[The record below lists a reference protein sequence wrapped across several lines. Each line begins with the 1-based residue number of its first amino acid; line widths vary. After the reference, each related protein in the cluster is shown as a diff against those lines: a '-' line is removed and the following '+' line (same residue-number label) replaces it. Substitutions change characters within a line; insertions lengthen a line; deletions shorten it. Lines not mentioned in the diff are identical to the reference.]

1 MIFQAAGRG
10 AYTGRTVCLV
20 PILRYRYERGS
31 HSAMTEY
38 YLYIIVF
45 ILALI
50 CSAFF
55 SGSEVALFS
64 ITRAKVRTLLHE
76 EKPGSLALSSLKQS
90 PDRFLITILIGNN
103 IVNILGASIATA
115 VAIGIF
121 GEGGFAVTVA
131 TFVVVVLLLIFG
143 EISPKMYATRH
154 STAIALSVSPTIHL
168 LSRVF
173 SPIIWFFNKVAGK
186 ITGGTAFTHHLIT
199 EEEIKEWIDVGQ
211 EEGTIEKD
219 EQEMLHS
226 VFEFGDTRVR
236 EVMTPRIDVVMIE
249 DTVSPEDALEIFKKT
264 GFSRLPVYHE
274 HIDAIRGVLNIKDT
288 FVAVMDQRHQVPIT
302 ELCSEPLF
310 VPETKKI
317 DDTLREMRGKK
328 THQAM
333 VLDEYGA
340 FVGIITVEDI
350 LEELVGDILDEFDTE
365 EPELVRIAEGIYS
378 VDARMWVSDLNK
390 ELTVTLPI
398 SETYETIAGLI
409 IDKLGY
415 IPRIG
420 ESCEVHDEGVRLIVI
435 QMKGKRITRIKL
447 LISPVKPDDRERI
460 P

>member
-1 MIFQAAGRG
+1 MI
-10 AYTGRTVCLV
+10 
-20 PILRYRYERGS
+20 
-31 HSAMTEY
+31 EY
-38 YLYIIVF
+38 YLYIGIF

-64 ITRAKVRTLLHE
+64 ITRAKVRTLVNE
-76 EKPGSLALSSLKQS
+76 GIPGSQALSTLKQN

-103 IVNILGASIATA
+103 IVNILAASLATA

-121 GEGGFAVTVA
+121 GEGGIAVTVA
-131 TFVVVVLLLIFG
+131 TVVVVILLLIFG
-143 EISPKMYATRH
+143 EIGPKMYASRH
-154 STAIALSVSPTIHL
+154 SAPIALRISPLIFF
-168 LSRVF
+168 LSQMF
-173 SPIIWFFNKVAGK
+173 SPVIWVFNYIAGK
-186 ITGGTAFTHHLIT
+186 MTDGTMFTQHLIT

-236 EVMTPRIDVVMIE
+236 EAMTPRIDVVMIE
-249 DTVSPEDALEIFKKT
+249 DTVTPGEALEVFKKT
-264 GFSRLPVYHE
+264 GFSRIPVYHE
-274 HIDAIRGVLNIKDT
+274 NIDSIRGILNIKDA
-288 FVAVMDQRHQVPIT
+288 FAAIMDQRYHSPII

-317 DDTLREMRGKK
+317 DELLRELKGKK
-328 THQAM
+328 THQAI

-350 LEELVGDILDEFDTE
+350 VEELVGDILDEFDTE
-365 EPELVRIAEGIYS
+365 EPSLVKVTEGVYS

-390 ELTVTLPI
+390 ELDLSLPVG
-398 SETYETIAGLI
+398 ETYETLAGLI
-409 IDKLGY
+409 IDFLGY

-420 ESCEVHDEGVRLIVI
+420 ESCELDEEGIRLIVI

-447 LISPVKPDDRERI
+447 LLSRPKNENAERGGVTG
-460 P
+460 

>member
-1 MIFQAAGRG
+1 MFR
-10 AYTGRTVCLV
+10 
-20 PILRYRYERGS
+20 LRVSRRIGGCRQG
-31 HSAMTEY
+31 MMEY
-38 YLYIIVF
+38 YLYIGIF
-45 ILALI
+45 ILSLI

-64 ITRAKVRTLLHE
+64 ITRAKVRTLVND
-76 EKPGSLALSSLKQS
+76 GVAGARALSILKES
-90 PDRFLITILIGNN
+90 PDRFLISILIGNN
-103 IVNILGASIATA
+103 VCNILAASVATA

-121 GEGGFAVTVA
+121 GEAGIAVTVS
-131 TFVVVVLLLIFG
+131 TVVVTILLLVFG
-143 EISPKMYATRH
+143 EIGPKMYASRH
-154 STAIALSVSPTIHL
+154 PSQMALRISPVILL

-173 SPIIWFFNKVAGK
+173 SPVIWVFNRVAGRM
-186 ITGGTAFTHHLIT
+186 TGGAVFSQHLIT

-236 EVMTPRIDVVMIE
+236 EAMTPRIDVVMIE
-249 DTVSPEDALEIFKKT
+249 DTLIAEEALEIFKNT
-264 GFSRLPVYHE
+264 GFSRIPVYHE
-274 HIDAIRGVLNIKDT
+274 SIDSIRGVLNIRDIFT
-288 FVAVMDQRHQVPIT
+288 SIIDQRHHVPIL

-317 DDTLREMRGKK
+317 DELLRELQAKK
-328 THQAM
+328 NHQAV

-350 LEELVGDILDEFDTE
+350 IEELVGDILDEYDTE
-365 EPELVRIAEGIYS
+365 EPELVRITDGVYS

-390 ELTVTLPI
+390 ELNLNLPV
-398 SETYETIAGLI
+398 SESYETVAGLV
-409 IDKLGY
+409 IDQLGY

-420 ESCEVHDEGVRLIVI
+420 ESCELDDGGVRLIVI
-435 QMKGKRITRIKL
+435 QMKGKRVTRIKL
-447 LISPVKPDDRERI
+447 LLSPQMAARAGGES
-460 P
+460 

>member
-1 MIFQAAGRG
+1 VGVWFSVTI
-10 AYTGRTVCLV
+10 
-20 PILRYRYERGS
+20 
-31 HSAMTEY
+31 EY
-38 YLYIIVF
+38 YLYIGMF
-45 ILALI
+45 ILALV

-64 ITRAKVRTLLHE
+64 ITRAKVRTLINE
-76 EKPGSLALSSLKQS
+76 GMPGAQALSTLKQN

-103 IVNILGASIATA
+103 IVNILCASIATA

-121 GEGGFAVTVA
+121 GEGGFAVSIA
-131 TFVVVVLLLIFG
+131 TVVVVILLLIFG
-143 EISPKMYATRH
+143 EITPKMYASRH
-154 STAIALSVSPTIHL
+154 STSIALSVSPTIYL

-173 SPIIWFFNKVAGK
+173 SPVIWLFNTIAGK
-186 ITGGTAFTHHLIT
+186 ITGGPIFSQHLIT

-211 EEGTIEKD
+211 EEGTIKKD

-236 EVMTPRIDVVMIE
+236 EAMTPRIDVVMAE
-249 DTVSPEDALEIFKKT
+249 DTLSPEDALAIFKKT

-274 HIDAIRGVLNIKDT
+274 NIDTIRGILNIKDV
-288 FVAVMDQRHQVPIT
+288 FAAVMDGRNLLPLVDI
-302 ELCSEPLF
+302 CSEPVY

-317 DDTLREMRGKK
+317 DDLLRELKARKN
-328 THQAM
+328 HLAI

-350 LEELVGDILDEFDTE
+350 VEELVGDILDEFDTE
-365 EPELVRIAEGIYS
+365 EPELIRVAEGVYS

-390 ELTVTLPI
+390 ELALDLPEC
-398 SETYETIAGLI
+398 ETYETIAGLI
-409 IDKLGY
+409 IDRLGY

-420 ESCEVHDEGVRLIVI
+420 ESCELDGGVRLIVI

-447 LISPVKPDDRERI
+447 LISPPRRDHEGKVV
-460 P
+460 